1 MQHGMRRGG
10 ITAMIYGALALSLVA
25 SAVAEDSPGQASASG
40 TAAVTDT
47 EQAFDL
53 SWWSVDGGGAVT
65 SDGTFSLT
73 GAIGQPDVGGSYRAY
88 FALDAGVWSVE
99 LEPAFFYDG
108 FENGGTDAW
117 SAVVGGN

>member
-1 MQHGMRRGG
+1 MSLRNRGAVCT
-10 ITAMIYGALALSLVA
+10 IAILAFALWCGGPA
-25 SAVAEDSPGQASASG
+25 SAVEPPPAPPDQAASK
-40 TAAVTDT
+40 AAP

-65 SDGTFSLT
+65 SGGTFSLT